1 MSFAVREAEI
11 GDLDKLV
18 YFTMVGAL
26 EGEGLQIPPD
36 VIRQGVSKAI
46 ENPDLLRYWVLES
59 SRFGVVGCVS
69 VREEWNAWNAGMYWW
84 IQTIFLL
91 PEYRGQNL
99 MDELVEHVR
108 DQARR
113 ANVIEIRLYVH
124 KDNKRAMK
132 AYNREGFADS
142 PYEIMIKKL

>member
-1 MSFAVREAEI
+1 MSFLVRKATKD
-11 GDLDKLV
+11 DLDKLV

-36 VIRQGVSKAI
+36 VVRQGVSTAV
-46 ENPDLLRYWVLES
+46 ENPDLLQYWVLES
-59 SRFGVVGCVS
+59 SKFGVVGCAS
-69 VREEWNAWNAGMYWW
+69 VMKEWNAWNAGFYWW
-84 IQTIFLL
+84 IQTMFLM

-99 MDELVEHVR
+99 MELIVDHVR

-113 ANVIEIRLYVH
+113 SNVLEMRLYVN
-124 KDNKRAMK
+124 KDNVRAMK

-142 PYEIMIKKL
+142 PYQMMIKKL